1 MLTLLCFWLF
11 PRAKAVYP
19 IFFLAPYTL
28 LWDKLS
34 PHATFTCHFYCLQ
47 WLLTA
52 HHLIGHSGILPMQRH
67 PLVCPSFIPIVTV
80 GSRFSSFSS
89 NTWNTSQL
97 PPLSLHCS
105 HTFHILS
112 VSQKSVYPLKQFL
125 RLFFFMVIQVFW
137 WLFLARL

>member
-19 IFFLAPYTL
+19 IFFLASYTL

-34 PHATFTCHFYCLQ
+34 PRATFTCHFYCLQ

-52 HHLIGHSGILPMQRH
+52 HHLIGHSGILPMQLH
-67 PLVCPSFIPIVTV
+67 PLFCPSFIPILTV
-80 GSRFSSFSS
+80 GSLFSFSS
-89 NTWNTSQL
+89 NTWNTFQL
-97 PPLSLHCS
+97 PPLSLHYS

-112 VSQKSVYPLKQFL
+112 ISQKSVYPLKQFL
-125 RLFFFMVIQVFW
+125 QVFW
-137 WLFLARL
+137 WLFLSRL

>member
-34 PHATFTCHFYCLQ
+34 PRATFTCHFCCLQ

-52 HHLIGHSGILPMQRH
+52 HHQIGHSGILPMQLH
-67 PLVCPSFIPIVTV
+67 PLFSPSFIPILTV
-80 GSRFSSFSS
+80 GSLFSFSS
-89 NTWNTSQL
+89 NMWNTFQL
-97 PPLSLHCS
+97 PLLSLHCS

-112 VSQKSVYPLKQFL
+112 ISQKSVYPLKQFL
-125 RLFFFMVIQVFW
+125 QLSFFMVIQVFW
-137 WLFLARL
+137 WLFLSRL